1 MKDLTYTLLKSFAA
15 GFAALLLLSTALFWG
30 RFYCDRYLYGRM
42 AQQSTCRSATISPS
56 GILPAEIEKD
66 PNVDIASS
74 FHGYTE
80 PDAAVIR
87 TRLGIVDYFER
98 RVPEA
103 RFMLSFYEYVNNGKT
118 DLYFDK
124 KSGLIVYQ
132 SERAKKTNDNKTE
145 REEIKLYAG
154 PEGISEKPTKE
165 LGRFYSPVRMQKEPI
180 IYHSRDEMQTEYVR
194 AVPITYDKKLR
205 RFFKIDFDKREVKK
219 GPEID
224 KNINFRPIQIGQPR
238 KGEYLLSFWWSEPM
252 IEIKRE
258 DKNEAEKRYGKIQKR
273 IVTRF
278 YPPGGQYVPFLDE
291 RGLIFL
297 VDRDTLEIAGEGGYL
312 PAPMSYFGS
321 GKAARPNVA
330 RPKDLLAFMIE
341 PVAIKPDG
349 KYLGMGAAA
358 LSRDG
363 ASITVAV
370 FDKEGKLL
378 KMTNTVDGYFSYRD
392 YDGDGIIESERY
404 ITQMDSSKAVFW
416 GQPGSPLA
424 TVLRYLIENLQGP
437 ALNIASF
444 FTADS
449 FEASSGHRALF
460 LVTNSFIGMKGR
472 QAGVSF
478 SWKFFGG
485 LLLIAPSII
494 LSVLLAW
501 SVKRD
506 ALTKGLCKK
515 ERLCWI
521 AGVLCFGLAGYISY
535 RLCCKQAG
543 LINCRN
549 CGMSRRVDM
558 DVCHRCGGSWLVPEL
573 EDPGWRVRDN

>member
-15 GFAALLLLSTALFWG
+15 GFAALLLLSIALFWG

-42 AQQSTCRSATISPS
+42 SQQSTCRSATISPS
-56 GILPAEIEKD
+56 GILTPEIEKD
-66 PNVDIASS
+66 PNVDTASS

-87 TRLGIVDYFER
+87 TRLGIFDYYEQR
-98 RVPEA
+98 MPEG
-103 RFMLSFYEYVNNGKT
+103 RYMGFYEYENKGDNV
-118 DLYFDK
+118 LYFDK
-124 KSGLIVYQ
+124 DSGLIVHQ
-132 SERAKKTNDNKTE
+132 FVQFKKTDDNNTE
-145 REEIKLYAG
+145 REKIKLYAG

-219 GPEID
+219 GLEID
-224 KNINFRPIQIGQPR
+224 KNINFRPIQIGQLR
-238 KGEYLLSFWWSEPM
+238 KGENLLSLWWSEPM

-258 DKNEAEKRYGKIQKR
+258 DKNEAEKRYGKIHKR
-273 IVTRF
+273 IVNRF
-278 YPPGGQYVPFLDE
+278 YPPGGQYVPVLDE
-291 RGLIFL
+291 RGVIFL
-297 VDRDTLEIAGEGGYL
+297 VDRESLEIAGVGGYL

-321 GKAARPNVA
+321 GQAARP
-330 RPKDLLAFMIE
+330 RDLLAFEIE
-341 PVAIKPDG
+341 PVAIKPAG
-349 KYLGMGAAA
+349 EYLGMGVAA

-363 ASITVAV
+363 SSMTIAV
-370 FDKEGKLL
+370 FDKEGKLI
-378 KMTNTVDGYFSYRD
+378 KMANTVDGYFSYGD
-392 YDGDGIIESERY
+392 YDGDGIYESRRY
-404 ITQMDSSKAVFW
+404 IIKMDSSKAVFW

-424 TVLRYLIENLQGP
+424 TVLRYLLENLQGP
-437 ALNIASF
+437 ALNIATF

-449 FEASSGHRALF
+449 FEASSSHRALF

-501 SVKRD
+501 SVKKD
-506 ALTKGLCKK
+506 ALTRGLSKK
-515 ERLCWI
+515 EKLCWI

-535 RLCCKQAG
+535 RLCRKQAG
-543 LINCRN
+543 LVNCQN

-558 DVCHRCGGSWLVPEL
+558 DVCHRCGSSWLVPEL
-573 EDPGWRVRDN
+573 QNPGWRVRDS